1 MKNYKK
7 IIQDILI
14 KKANINKDIALDI
27 VEESNENFDSDYSV
41 VCFKLAKDL
50 KKSPIDIAEELKQ
63 FFINIP
69 EIEYVRSVSGYINIY
84 INKENLIKEVIN
96 EFEKN
101 KENFG
106 VTELEKKENSNKTI
120 LVEFSS
126 PNIAKE
132 FHIGHLKTTLI
143 GAYLY
148 RLNKFL
154 GYNTISINH
163 LGDYGT
169 QFGKL
174 IEGYNL
180 WKEEYDLN
188 NEPIKKLTEIYI
200 RINDLCKKNESVL
213 EKCRDNFK
221 KLEDGDIQITKIWQY
236 FVDISLKEFNKIYKK
251 LNVHFDEIRG
261 ESAYS
266 SKMLKVVVELEEK
279 QLLTESQGAKIIDLE
294 EEGLGIALIQK
305 SNESSLY
312 ITRDIATIFYRIDK
326 YDFDECLYIVASE
339 QILHFR
345 QLFRIVELMGID
357 EKYIKGLKHVPYGM
371 VRLPS
376 GKMSTREGNV
386 IKVVDLLR

>member
-27 VEESNENFDSDYSV
+27 LEESNENFDSDYSV
-41 VCFKLAKDL
+41 VCFKFAKDL

-180 WKEEYDLN
+180 WKDEYDLN

-221 KLEDGDIQITKIWQY
+221 KLEDGDIQIIKIWQY

-266 SKMLKVVVELEEK
+266 SKMLKVVAELEEK

>member
-41 VCFKLAKDL
+41 VCFKFAKDL

-180 WKEEYDLN
+180 WKDEYDLN

-221 KLEDGDIQITKIWQY
+221 KLEDGDIQIIKIWQY

-266 SKMLKVVVELEEK
+266 SKMLKVVAELEEK